1 MDYNSLLSQRAVS
14 LQPSGIR
21 KFFDMLENMKDV
33 IALTVGQPDFT
44 TPWHIREAGIRSL
57 EEGRTYYTSNSGL
70 MELRTELSSYARRRF
85 GLEYDP
91 KDEILVTVGGSEAI
105 DLALRALVNIGD
117 EVIVPQPSFVCYDP
131 LVTMAGG
138 VPVIL
143 PLKKENGFTLTAAE
157 LEACVTEKTKA
168 LILPFPNNPTGS
180 VMKKEQ
186 LEEIAAVII
195 KHDIAV
201 ISDEI
206 YAELTYGTK
215 HVSIASLPG
224 MRERT
229 IVANGFSKAYAMTGW
244 RMGYTLAPREITG
257 QMHKIHQYGI
267 MCAPTTA
274 QYAALEA
281 VKNGDGD
288 IEYMRDE
295 YNGRRRLIVK
305 GLREAGI
312 DCMMP
317 DGAFYVFADIS
328 GFGMNSTEFCERLLA
343 EKGVAI
349 VPGTAFGE
357 SGEGYA
363 RISYA
368 YSTEHIKKA
377 IVRIGE
383 FVKGL
388 KNEG

>member
-1 MDYNSLLSQRAVS
+1 MDYSKILSGRACS

-33 IALTVGQPDFT
+33 VALTVGQPDFI

-70 MELRTELSSYARRRF
+70 MELRTELSKYASRRF

-91 KDEILVTVGGSEAI
+91 KDEILITVGGSEAI
-105 DLALRALVNIGD
+105 DLALRAIIDFGD

-143 PLKKENGFTLTAAE
+143 PLKKENGFVLTPEE
-157 LEACVTEKTKA
+157 LEEHITPKTKA
-168 LILPFPNNPTGS
+168 LVLPFPNNPTGS
-180 VMKKEQ
+180 IMTKEQ
-186 LEEIAAVII
+186 LLAIAPVII
-195 KHDIAV
+195 KHDLVV

-206 YAELTYGTK
+206 YAELTYGKK
-215 HVSIASLPG
+215 HVSIASLEG

-244 RMGYTLAPREITG
+244 RMGYTLAPREITA

-274 QYAALEA
+274 QYAAVEA

-328 GFGMNSTEFCERLLA
+328 RFGMTSEEFCEKLLA

-349 VPGTAFGE
+349 VPGTAFGA

-368 YSTEHIKKA
+368 YSATHIKKA
-377 IVRIGE
+377 ILRINE
-383 FVKGL
+383 FVEGL
-388 KNEG
+388 SK

>member
-1 MDYNSLLSQRAVS
+1 MDYSSILSKRAVS

-21 KFFDMLENMKDV
+21 KFFDMLETMKDV

-70 MELRTELSSYARRRF
+70 FELRAELSKYALRRF
-85 GLEYDP
+85 DLTYDP
-91 KDEILVTVGGSEAI
+91 KDEIIVTVGGSEAI
-105 DLALRALVNIGD
+105 DLALRAVIDPGD

-131 LVTMAGG
+131 LVTMAAGN
-138 VPVIL
+138 PVIL
-143 PLKKENGFTLTAAE
+143 PLKKENGFTLTAEE
-157 LEACVTEKTKA
+157 LESCITPRTKA

-180 VMKKEQ
+180 IMRKEQ
-186 LEEIAAVII
+186 LEKVAKVAI
-195 KHDIAV
+195 KHNLVV

-206 YAELTYGTK
+206 YAELTYGEK
-215 HVSIASLPG
+215 HVSIASIDG

-244 RMGYTLAPREITG
+244 RLGYTLAPREITA

-274 QYAALEA
+274 QYAAVEA

-305 GLREAGI
+305 GLKEAGI

-317 DGAFYVFADIS
+317 EGAFYVFADIS
-328 GFGMNSTEFCERLLA
+328 RFGMSSQEFCERLLA

-368 YSTEHIKKA
+368 YSTSHIKKA
-377 IVRIGE
+377 IVRIDE

-388 KNEG
+388 KK